1 MYACTTINQ
10 QYTMPPGPI
19 PCIDVETH
27 SDNRPLAISDGFM
40 PKPPKWLNKVA
51 KGIFVDAATRI
62 VMMSMGGIADTTTIA
77 IYANQYARLQEL
89 AKLEKRDLKQDRMLN
104 DLTSSVLSLANQLGL
119 TPGGRARL
127 RIAKNPEATT
137 DDLRKAIEQD

>member
-1 MYACTTINQ
+1 MS
-10 QYTMPPGPI
+10 GPL
-19 PCIDVETH
+19 PCIDTQCH
-27 SDNRPLAISDGFM
+27 SDKRPLAVSDGIV
-40 PKPPKWLNKVA
+40 PVPPKWLNKVA
-51 KGIFVDAATRI
+51 KDIFVDAAARI

-89 AKLEKRDLKQDRMLN
+89 AKLTKRDLKQDRMLN
-104 DLTSSVLSLANQLGL
+104 DLTASVLSLANQLGL

-127 RIAKNPEATT
+127 RVAKNPEATV

>member
-1 MYACTTINQ
+1 M
-10 QYTMPPGPI
+10 PGPL
-19 PCIDVETH
+19 PTLSAT
-27 SDNRPLAISDGFM
+27 SDKRPVAVSDGIV
-40 PKPPKWLNKVA
+40 PVAPKWLNKVA
-51 KGIFVDAATRI
+51 KEIFNDAAARI

-89 AKLEKRDLKQDRMLN
+89 AKIEKRDLKQDRMLN

-127 RIAKNPEATT
+127 RVAKNPEASV